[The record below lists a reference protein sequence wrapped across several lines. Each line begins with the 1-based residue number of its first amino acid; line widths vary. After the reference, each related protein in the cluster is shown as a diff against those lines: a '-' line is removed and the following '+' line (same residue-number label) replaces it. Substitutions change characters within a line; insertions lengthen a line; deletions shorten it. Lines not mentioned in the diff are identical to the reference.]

1 MTDSHPGRSR
11 PLSQGLLGAIAV
23 LGILLALMAQPAI
36 ASVASSSEQSAGSP
50 SVVAHGQAG
59 AAVSTVVFAQ
69 QVPAEPAGAI
79 QPAEGGQPPAS
90 GAAIAPAVS
99 DSGPAGPDSTAPA
112 PAPASDTGKAASTLQ
127 ADGAS
132 ATDQTGP
139 ASAQRGLNPSP
150 EASATRPSV
159 KRPDGSSVEPASSAR
174 AAGAGSSAISDSQ
187 SRADSPLRRHGDERA
202 SSQRTG
208 AFAGSISLA
217 ALLGNDTAATSRQAP
232 APQADRPSRRQA
244 GAAASERRVPSQP
257 MTPGGDGDG
266 RSSSGHGTGSA
277 ASGQSICG
285 EAPPSAL
292 LPTPVVC
299 ILRPTSGTA
308 WQLLRDRRG
317 QPHPD

>member
-36 ASVASSSEQSAGSP
+36 ASVASSSAQSAGSA

-59 AAVSTVVFAQ
+59 AAVSTVAPAQ

-112 PAPASDTGKAASTLQ
+112 PASDTGRAASTLQ

-139 ASAQRGLNPSP
+139 ASAERGLNPSP

-159 KRPDGSSVEPASSAR
+159 KRPDSSSVEPASSAR
-174 AAGAGSSAISDSQ
+174 AAGAGSSAIADSQ
-187 SRADSPLRRHGDERA
+187 SRADSPPRRHGDERA

-232 APQADRPSRRQA
+232 APQADRRSRRQA
-244 GAAASERRVPSQP
+244 GAAAIERRVPSQP
-257 MTPGGDGDG
+257 MTPGGDGDKS
-266 RSSSGHGTGSA
+266 SSSGHGTGSA